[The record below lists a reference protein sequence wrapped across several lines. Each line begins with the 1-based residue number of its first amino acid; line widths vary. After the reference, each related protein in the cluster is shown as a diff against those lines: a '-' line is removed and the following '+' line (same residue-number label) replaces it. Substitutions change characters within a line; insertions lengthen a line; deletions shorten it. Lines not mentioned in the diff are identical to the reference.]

1 MDPFLNL
8 TAGSHTVAFP
18 STGPVLRA
26 LDSTHR
32 AADPRCHM
40 GRCWTDARSLW
51 FQEGA
56 VLASGLQETSVSQ
69 TALLLIVICSG
80 SGPWKQAFS

>member
-1 MDPFLNL
+1 MDPVLDL
-8 TAGSHTVAFP
+8 IAGSHTAAFP

-26 LDSTHR
+26 LDCTHR
-32 AADPRCHM
+32 AADPECHM

-56 VLASGLQETSVSQ
+56 VLASGLQETCVSQ
-69 TALLLIVICSG
+69 IALLLIVIRSD
-80 SGPWKQAFS
+80 SGP